1 MSRGRLLVA
10 GLLVALVVAPYFVS
24 EFWLQVGGLAMAA
37 AIAAMGLTMLVGV
50 AGQISL
56 AHAVFV
62 GIGAY
67 GYVILASPSGENV
80 WGLGLPP
87 VVAAV
92 GAVLAAGVGGLLLSP
107 LSSRVTG
114 LYLAVVTIGLVFIWV
129 HFLNEVEQFSGGYIG
144 RAVPEF
150 DIFGLNF
157 GDSEPW
163 HILGVPFGAAEKLW
177 LVGIVLVV
185 VTFIAARRIV
195 QARPGLALSMVRES
209 EVAAASMGVNVG
221 RYKAGAF
228 FVASV
233 YAGIAGVFLAVT
245 IQFITPQA
253 FGFTLSTDY
262 LVIIIIGGL
271 GSLRGAIAGAVF
283 VTALPRLLG
292 QYAGNIPFLVPVGE
306 GGVDANVMSVFVYC
320 GLLIL
325 VIMFARGGLDQV
337 LGWLAGPARRARKVP
352 ESKQDIAT
360 EPNRDSNRDP
370 VPELNQEK
378 ETV

>member
-1 MSRGRLLVA
+1 MSRGRFLVV
-10 GLLVALVVAPYFVS
+10 GLVVALVIAPYFVG
-24 EFWLQVGGLAMAA
+24 EFWLQLGGLAMAA
-37 AIAAMGLTMLVGV
+37 AIAAMGLAMLVGV

-67 GYVILASPSGENV
+67 GYVTLASPPGDNV

-87 VVAAV
+87 AVAAV
-92 GAVLAAGVGGLLLSP
+92 GAVLTAGIGGLLLSP

-129 HFLNEVEQFSGGYIG
+129 HFLNEVEQLSGGYIG

-150 DIFGLNF
+150 EILGVNF

-163 HILGVPFGAAEKLW
+163 NVLGVPFGAVEKLW
-177 LVGIVLVV
+177 LLGIALVAV
-185 VTFIAARRIV
+185 AYIAARRIV

-209 EVAAASMGVNVG
+209 EVAASAMGVNVG
-221 RYKAGAF
+221 RNKAAAF

-233 YAGIAGVFLAVT
+233 YAGIAGVLLAVT

-253 FGFTLSTDY
+253 FGFLLSTDY

-271 GSLRGAIAGAVF
+271 GSMRGAIAGAVF
-283 VTALPRLLG
+283 VTALPRVLG
-292 QYAGNIPFLVPVGE
+292 QFAGNIPFLVPVGQ
-306 GGVDANVMSVFVYC
+306 GGIDANVMSVFVYC

-325 VIMFARGGLDQV
+325 VIMFARGGLDRV
-337 LGWLAGPARRARKVP
+337 LGWLLGPTHRAGSRPGPKQELAPPP
-352 ESKQDIAT
+352 EPDPT
-360 EPNRDSNRDP
+360 PEPH
-370 VPELNQEK
+370 QEK

>member
-1 MSRGRLLVA
+1 MLVA
-10 GLLVALVVAPYFVS
+10 GLLVALVVAPYFVT

-92 GAVLAAGVGGLLLSP
+92 GAVLAAGIGGLLLSP

-150 DIFGLNF
+150 DILGLNF

-163 HILGVPFGAAEKLW
+163 HILGVPFGAVEKLW
-177 LVGIVLVV
+177 LLGIVLVV
-185 VTFIAARRIV
+185 VTYLAARRIV

-292 QYAGNIPFLVPVGE
+292 QFAGNIPFLVPVGQ
-306 GGVDANVMSVFVYC
+306 GGIDANVMSVFVYC

-325 VIMFARGGLDQV
+325 VIMFARGGLDRV
-337 LGWLAGPARRARKVP
+337 LGWMVGPQRRSRPAP
-352 ESKQDIAT
+352 EPKQ
-360 EPNRDSNRDP
+360 DP
-370 VPELNQEK
+370 VPQPEPDPAPAPKQEK

>member
-1 MSRGRLLVA
+1 MSRGRLLLAV
-10 GLLVALVVAPYFVS
+10 LLVALVVAPYFVG
-24 EFWLQVGGLAMAA
+24 EFWLQLGGLAMAA

-67 GYVILASPSGENV
+67 GYITLASPAGETV

-87 VVAAV
+87 AVAAI
-92 GAVLAAGVGGLLLSP
+92 GAVLAAGVAGLLLSP
-107 LSSRVTG
+107 LSSRVSG

-129 HFLNEVEQFSGGYIG
+129 HFLNEVEELSGGYVG
-144 RAVPEF
+144 RGVPELE
-150 DIFGLNF
+150 ILGVNF
-157 GDSEPW
+157 GDSDPW
-163 HILGVPFGAAEKLW
+163 RVLGVPFGAVEKLW
-177 LVGIVLVV
+177 LLGIVLVV
-185 VTFIAARRIV
+185 ITYIAARGIV
-195 QARPGLALSMVRES
+195 RSRPGLALSMVRES
-209 EVAAASMGVNVG
+209 EVAASSMGVNVG

-228 FVASV
+228 FLASV
-233 YAGIAGVFLAVT
+233 YAGIAGVLLAVT
-245 IQFITPQA
+245 IQFVTPQA

-262 LVIIIIGGL
+262 LVIIIIGGF

-292 QYAGNIPFLVPVGE
+292 QFAGDIPFLVPVGQ
-306 GGVDANVMSVFVYC
+306 GGVDANVLSVFVYS

-325 VIMFARGGLDQV
+325 VIMFARGGLDRV
-337 LGWLAGPARRARKVP
+337 LAWMVGPQRRGHPAVELK
-352 ESKQDIAT
+352 
-360 EPNRDSNRDP
+360 RDP
-370 VPELNQEK
+370 APEPAHDDRISEPKQQK

>member
-1 MSRGRLLVA
+1 M
-10 GLLVALVVAPYFVS
+10 LLVALVVAPYFVG
-24 EFWLQVGGLAMAA
+24 EFWLQLGGLAMAA
-37 AIAAMGLTMLVGV
+37 AIAAMGLAMLVGV

-67 GYVILASPSGENV
+67 GYVALASSPGEDV

-87 VVAAV
+87 AVAAV

-129 HFLNEVEQFSGGYIG
+129 HFLNEVEQLSGGYIG
-144 RAVPEF
+144 RGVPELE
-150 DIFGLNF
+150 ILGVNF
-157 GDSEPW
+157 GDSAPW
-163 HILGVPFGAAEKLW
+163 QVLGVPFGAVEKLW
-177 LVGIVLVV
+177 LLGIVLVV
-185 VTFIAARRIV
+185 VTYIAARRIV
-195 QARPGLALSMVRES
+195 RARPGLALSMVRES
-209 EVAAASMGVNVG
+209 EVAASSMGVDVG

-228 FVASV
+228 FVAAV
-233 YAGIAGVFLAVT
+233 YAGIAGVLLAVT
-245 IQFITPQA
+245 VQFITPQA
-253 FGFTLSTDY
+253 FGFMLSTDY

-292 QYAGNIPFLVPVGE
+292 QFAGNIPFLVPVGQ
-306 GGVDANVMSVFVYC
+306 GGIDANVMSVFVYC

-325 VIMFARGGLDQV
+325 VIMFARGGLDRV
-337 LGWLAGPARRARKVP
+337 LGWIAGPQRRPRPAP
-352 ESKQDIAT
+352 EAT
-360 EPNRDSNRDP
+360 PDPDPDPGPGP
-370 VPELNQEK
+370 VPEPKQEK